1 MVGVASSNLATETN
15 SSHGVTQVTPTV
27 ARWENAANNSDVRY
41 QFTMV
46 EDCLRAEMI
55 GRETVEETQE
65 FIAAV
70 ADEARKARSPRILI
84 SVRRSRPIFRVEQ
97 YRISEQFR
105 VLAANPGVRV
115 ALVADTDELRAAHGY
130 IEVLAGQHGARV
142 RAFRE
147 EPAAIEWLKAAS
159 LTQSVQSQEKR

>member
-1 MVGVASSNLATETN
+1 M
-15 SSHGVTQVTPTV
+15 
-27 ARWENAANNSDVRY
+27 RY
-41 QFTMV
+41 QFSMV
-46 EDCLRAEMI
+46 EDCLRAEMV

-70 ADEARKARSPRILI
+70 ADAARRRRTPRMLI

-105 VLAANPGVRV
+105 VLAAKPGVRV

-130 IEVLAGQHGARV
+130 IEVLAAQHSASV
-142 RAFRE
+142 RAFRDE
-147 EPAAIEWLKAAS
+147 ASAIDWLKAPS
-159 LTQSVQSQEKR
+159 LIQSVQSQEKR